1 MGNSTGFPHFGQST
15 SCPVP
20 ATVERNVY
28 LPSAAS
34 PRSQSTTTTECIV
47 KRYFLLDMGLW
58 AGYGRRVN
66 HELRREPA
74 SRARFRHRHIHD
86 GRRIRKNMCF
96 CETNPPFS
104 EGFFDAIF
112 M

>member
-58 AGYGRRVN
+58 DGYGRRVN

-74 SRARFRHRHIHD
+74 SRARFRQPHPQRKKDPKKHVFLRNEPTVF
-86 GRRIRKNMCF
+86 RRIF
-96 CETNPPFS
+96 
-104 EGFFDAIF
+104 
-112 M
+112 

>member
-34 PRSQSTTTTECIV
+34 PRSQSTTITECIV
-47 KRYFLLDMGLW
+47 KRYLLLDMGLW
-58 AGYGRRVN
+58 DGYGRRVN

-86 GRRIRKNMCF
+86 GRRIRKTCVSAKRTHRFPKDFLMQY
-96 CETNPPFS
+96 
-104 EGFFDAIF
+104 
-112 M
+112 